1 MLLLSK
7 KYFKSVHFES
17 WCGLTF
23 VCHQVAFMFE
33 FWWKSFSLCSK
44 TMQLAA
50 IWACK
55 YYCSHITVLTFF
67 SIKFVHAI
75 ECVAGSIVYSSYYA
89 CVFLWLFDSFILY
102 VLRMPR
108 WMKVTEKCCKKLSVD
123 VYRDVYVFFFK
134 PILRYNLAFVFQ
146 GTVGRR
152 NTKLRNESVIS
163 LYICVA
169 EPRSSAQPGVS
180 LSFYFKLR
188 SLKSYLCSAFLSI
201 TNLINKIA
209 NKNRIVNTKFSR
221 RTWQNNAC
229 QLLLFTQFMLFSTLS
244 SGLSG
249 Q

>member
-1 MLLLSK
+1 MWADIRLPPSCFNVWILVKIFLSLLKIL
-7 KYFKSVHFES
+7 
-17 WCGLTF
+17 
-23 VCHQVAFMFE
+23 
-33 FWWKSFSLCSK
+33 
-44 TMQLAA
+44 QLAA

-67 SIKFVHAI
+67 SVKFVHAV
-75 ECVAGSIVYSSYYA
+75 ECVAGSIVSSSYYA
-89 CVFLWLFDSFILY
+89 FFYGCSIPLFCMFFGCQDE
-102 VLRMPR
+102 
-108 WMKVTEKCCKKLSVD
+108 WKWQKKCCKKLTVD
-123 VYRDVYVFFFK
+123 VNRDVYVFFK

-169 EPRSSAQPGVS
+169 EPRSSAQPGVL

-229 QLLLFTQFMLFSTLS
+229 Q
-244 SGLSG
+244 
-249 Q
+249 